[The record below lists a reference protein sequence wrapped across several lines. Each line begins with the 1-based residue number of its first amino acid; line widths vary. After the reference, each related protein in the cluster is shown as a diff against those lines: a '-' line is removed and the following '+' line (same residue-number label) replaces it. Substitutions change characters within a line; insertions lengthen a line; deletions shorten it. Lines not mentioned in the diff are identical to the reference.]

1 MCGITGFIDLNV
13 SSGEEPLKKMASSLI
28 HRGPDGDGLFYI
40 KNTQAEVGLAHRRL
54 SIIDLSTNASQPMHD
69 GDLVITF
76 NGEIYN
82 FNEIRSELENKG
94 HHFKTK
100 SDTEV
105 ILIAYREWGSGCL
118 DRFIGMFAFVIYN
131 KEKNYIFIARDR
143 AGIKPLFYYWNDGI
157 FIFGSELKSI
167 LCHPQFKKELNL
179 NAVAAFLQ
187 FGNIP
192 GSNCIYKNTFKLAPG
207 HFLEFDLQLKQFQI
221 SKYWNV
227 YDHYNKEK
235 QKISFTEAKSKTEKL
250 LTSAAEYRMI
260 ADVPVGVFLSGGYD
274 SACLTALLQKDKT
287 TRLNTYTIGVH
298 DMGLNEAPFAKEISE
313 KLGTNHHEFYCTEKE
328 ALEHIK
334 ELPYFYDEPFGDHSA
349 IPTSLVC
356 KIAGQ
361 YVKVVLSADAGDEV
375 FAGYNRYDYLMK
387 HGKLLHSSP
396 ALLRKLLSSL
406 MENVK
411 ADKIPVLNKT
421 YNFHNRYEKLKSL
434 LKDPSATNIMMSL
447 SKQFSDSALQNLFIN
462 KVSELKHEYNSTEL
476 KEEYFTPL
484 SFMMAIDY
492 QTYLPDDILQKV
504 DRASMT
510 HSIEA
515 REPYL
520 DHRLIEWAATLPDE
534 FKYHKGIKKYIL
546 KEITHQYLP
555 KSMMDRPKMGFA
567 IPIEKWLLNELKET
581 VHHYLNQELIEKQG
595 IFRSEEITQ
604 LKNGFYSGKK
614 EFALKIW
621 YLLIF
626 QMWYER
632 WMS

>member
-313 KLGTNHHEFYCTEKE
+313 KLEGYQQELNEYEDHPYYYGRQGQDLKSHLQANIREYQ
-328 ALEHIK
+328 K
-334 ELPYFYDEPFGDHSA
+334 ELAEDLQEAELHR
-349 IPTSLVC
+349 
-356 KIAGQ
+356 KIADGNQ
-361 YVKVVLSADAGDEV
+361 DRQFNKAEAEI
-375 FAGYNRYDYLMK
+375 
-387 HGKLLHSSP
+387 GK
-396 ALLRKLLSSL
+396 AVIR
-406 MENVK
+406 
-411 ADKIPVLNKT
+411 
-421 YNFHNRYEKLKSL
+421 
-434 LKDPSATNIMMSL
+434 
-447 SKQFSDSALQNLFIN
+447 
-462 KVSELKHEYNSTEL
+462 
-476 KEEYFTPL
+476 
-484 SFMMAIDY
+484 
-492 QTYLPDDILQKV
+492 
-504 DRASMT
+504 
-510 HSIEA
+510 
-515 REPYL
+515 
-520 DHRLIEWAATLPDE
+520 
-534 FKYHKGIKKYIL
+534 
-546 KEITHQYLP
+546 
-555 KSMMDRPKMGFA
+555 
-567 IPIEKWLLNELKET
+567 
-581 VHHYLNQELIEKQG
+581 
-595 IFRSEEITQ
+595 
-604 LKNGFYSGKK
+604 
-614 EFALKIW
+614 
-621 YLLIF
+621 
-626 QMWYER
+626 
-632 WMS
+632 